1 MAEEVNMD
9 TNAATVGAGDRTDG
23 ETFEETAYTV
33 AGVETNRRR
42 QKAKNK
48 TRRLLKKVRTLCQ
61 V

>member
-1 MAEEVNMD
+1 MD
-9 TNAATVGAGDRTDG
+9 TNAATVGAGDQTDG

-33 AGVETNRRR
+33 TGVETNRQR

-48 TRRLLKKVRTLCQ
+48 TTRLLKKLRSLWQ

>member
-1 MAEEVNMD
+1 MD

-23 ETFEETAYTV
+23 ETFEETACTV

-48 TRRLLKKVRTLCQ
+48 TARLLKKVRTLWQ

>member
-1 MAEEVNMD
+1 MD

-33 AGVETNRRR
+33 AGVETNRQR

-48 TRRLLKKVRTLCQ
+48 TTRLLKKLRSLWQ